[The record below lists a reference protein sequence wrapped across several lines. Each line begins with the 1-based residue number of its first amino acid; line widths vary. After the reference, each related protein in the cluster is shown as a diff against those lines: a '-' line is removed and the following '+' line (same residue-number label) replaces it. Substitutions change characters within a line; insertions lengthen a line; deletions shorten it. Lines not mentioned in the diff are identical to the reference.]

1 MWRLTLRCLR
11 PKFFQEGEGCRTAV
25 TMMNRET
32 DAHSHGVASVRKI
45 VIAGKRRDRK
55 GHSDGE
61 DYTPESNKNE
71 ERLWVWM

>member
-1 MWRLTLRCLR
+1 
-11 PKFFQEGEGCRTAV
+11 
-25 TMMNRET
+25 MMTRET

-45 VIAGKRRDRK
+45 VIAGNRRERK
-55 GHSDGE
+55 GHGDGE